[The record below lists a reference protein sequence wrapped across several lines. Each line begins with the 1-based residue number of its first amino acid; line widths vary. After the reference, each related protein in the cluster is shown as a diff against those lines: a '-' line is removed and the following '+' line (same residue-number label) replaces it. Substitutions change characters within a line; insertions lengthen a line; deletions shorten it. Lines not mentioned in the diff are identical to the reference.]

1 MADID
6 YDKLADSIAD
16 AMSRGG
22 NTGGGGGGDGGY
34 KVNFRQ
40 FGKGLEGFG
49 DILEK
54 GGGNLEDLF
63 KATGNVS
70 GAFSGF
76 AETIFGGMGAVASYF
91 ENTQKTF
98 QGLAKVGGGL
108 AGNLGDLRFQAART
122 RLPLDQF
129 ANLIDKNSTQLA
141 GFAGGVEGGT
151 KRFAQLSQQMFEGG
165 VIDGFMNL
173 GYSIEEAN
181 EFVIKNTSLQRREAR
196 LKGMSDQEQLL
207 AAQEL
212 AKNMSVV
219 AKLTGKD
226 AKAQQDELIARQRNG
241 ATQARLRLLEMD
253 GITGAQGAYSAAQSA
268 LEAAPDVVQDLVD
281 DLLQTGVPMTEATKN
296 FAATNREAYQL
307 AQQAAAAVK
316 SGDREKAEALA
327 NQAAEATAKFAS
339 SRQGLQL
346 ATLAQVSD
354 VAQGQASVLEET
366 GPLIDAIQETAGKLN
381 ASATEFSAAFD
392 KLLGNL
398 QGTVERQTSGTAV
411 GQDALVAVNEG
422 QQALANTASAINGSV
437 AGIVKDNQI
446 VTESFKAIGQTL
458 EEMFDPIKLRE
469 TQESVIA
476 GSIGSL
482 ENRIKSAE
490 EVGAIT
496 QDQAAA
502 AKEAAETMR
511 DPNATEAERNA
522 ARDQLQDAVG
532 VNILDIDEKAAL
544 KIGAATQ
551 IDPAALEDE
560 RSGGTLFGPD
570 SFLGRLFGNSEKDR
584 AMGGTFNMGDML
596 RVGEQG
602 PETIFAGLDGT
613 VVPNMK
619 NAVNRIAQSVNK
631 GDNPSNAIAQAVSSI
646 NPSVDS
652 TQLAE
657 KLDNLNA
664 ALLQLVD
671 INTDTNNISQKQV
684 RAVKAAGNL
693 MSGVSI
699 R

>member
-1 MADID
+1 MSEV
-6 YDKLADSIAD
+6 KLSPETIQDLVD
-16 AMSRGG
+16 AMGRGG
-22 NTGGGGGGDGGY
+22 KYTGGGGDGDGGY

-54 GGGNLEDLF
+54 GGGNLKDLF
-63 KATGNVS
+63 KATGDTA
-70 GAFSGF
+70 GAFSGL

-91 ENTQKTF
+91 ESTQKTF

-141 GFAGGVEGGT
+141 GFAGGVAGGT
-151 KRFAQLSQQMFEGG
+151 KQFAALSQQMFEGG

-181 EFVIKNTSLQRREAR
+181 EFVIKNTALQRREAR

-207 AAQEL
+207 AAEEL

-253 GITGAQGAYSAAQSA
+253 GVTGAQGAYNAAQSA
-268 LEAAPDVVQDLVD
+268 LEKAPDVVQDLVD
-281 DLLQTGVPMTEATKN
+281 DLIQTGVPMTEATKN

-327 NQAAEATAKFAS
+327 NRAAEATARFAS

-366 GPLIDAIQETAGKLN
+366 GPLIDAIQDTAGKLK

-392 KLLGNL
+392 KLLGDL

-437 AGIVKDNQI
+437 AGIVKDNQLI
-446 VTESFKAIGQTL
+446 TESFKAIGQTI
-458 EEMFDPIKLRE
+458 EEMFDPIKMRE
-469 TQESVIA
+469 IQESVIA
-476 GSIGSL
+476 GAPGSL
-482 ENRIKSAE
+482 EKRLKALE
-490 EVGAIT
+490 ESGGI
-496 QDQAAA
+496 DPEQAKIAK
-502 AKEAAETMR
+502 KEAEIML
-511 DPNATEAERNA
+511 DPNASEAEKSA
-522 ARDQLQDAVG
+522 ARDRLEEAVG
-532 VNILDIDEKAAL
+532 VKILEIDTKAAEQFAKGFTIDPSDIDTENEASFGDFL
-544 KIGAATQ
+544 K
-551 IDPAALEDE
+551 
-560 RSGGTLFGPD
+560 RF
-570 SFLGRLFGNSEKDR
+570 FGNRQDK
-584 AMGGTFNMGDML
+584 AMGGTFNIGDML

-619 NAVNRIAQSVNK
+619 NAVNRIAESMNR

-652 TQLAE
+652 SQLAE

-664 ALLQLVD
+664 ALLQLVN